1 MKTTCSL
8 AIAASGLTALGLAL
22 AAGSASAT
30 PFGPGTPQG
39 VVDELSGGSAFG
51 NPDGNPGSLTCPACD
66 ADVNFL
72 TYSNPDG
79 NDWRDDI
86 FTLFGVPTTA
96 WTTLASDPTA
106 EGGDDGNPWN
116 DRWVFFYAVE
126 NTNPLGDPNA
136 ELENF
141 NVTKTLTN
149 GDPFEQNPYANG
161 GFGDAVDL
169 LAENTHALDTPNDG
183 APSTVEAKTLDDGF
197 DDDDPSSLLFT
208 GASGPN
214 PIASAA
220 IRAGSQAYSGALFRF
235 DPLIGGFN
243 FSDVMWLSSNAPH
256 AGFVWAE
263 TESPGGFGAA
273 GDVAGIVNIPVPASL
288 TLFGIGLLGLG
299 LARRRTV

>member
-1 MKTTCSL
+1 MKTIRYLT
-8 AIAASGLTALGLAL
+8 IAASGLTALGLAL
-22 AAGSASAT
+22 AAGSASAAL
-30 PFGPGTPQG
+30 FGPSTPQG
-39 VVDELSGGSAFG
+39 VVAGLSGGSAFG
-51 NPDGNPGSLTCPACD
+51 NTDGNVGSLTCAACD

-79 NDWRDDI
+79 NDWRDDM
-86 FTLFGVPTTA
+86 FNLFGVPTTA
-96 WTTLASDPTA
+96 WTALASDATA
-106 EGGDDGNPWN
+106 EGGDDANPWN
-116 DRWVFFYAVE
+116 DRWVFFYAIE

-136 ELENF
+136 ALENF

-149 GDPFEQNPYANG
+149 GDPFEKNPYANG

-169 LAENTHALDTPNDG
+169 SPENTHALDTPNDG
-183 APSTVEAKTLDDGF
+183 APSTVEDKTLFDGF
-197 DDDDPSSLLFT
+197 NDDDPSSLLFT
-208 GASGPN
+208 DASGPN

-235 DPLIGGFN
+235 DPLISENF
-243 FSDVMWLSSNAPH
+243 FSDVMWLSSNAPY

-273 GDVAGIVNIPVPASL
+273 GDVAGIVNVPVPASL
-288 TLFGIGLLGLG
+288 ALFGVGLLGLG